1 MPNRYGVV
9 SSWLHSSAVII
20 VSGVTVHTCV
30 HSIHACRRWNGIGG
44 GFVDSFPC
52 IAATRSKI
60 AALPKVKEMYG
71 SESGY
76 EP

>member
-1 MPNRYGVV
+1 MPKIYVVV
-9 SSWLHSSAVII
+9 SSWLHNSAVIL
-20 VSGVTVHTCV
+20 VSGAAVYSCV
-30 HSIHACRRWNGIGG
+30 QRIHACRRWDGIGG
-44 GFVDSFPC
+44 EFVDSFPC

-60 AALPKVKEMYG
+60 AALPKVQEMYG